1 MGFLRRL
8 FGASTP
14 AAKRAEPPS
23 VSIVVESYV
32 RPDST
37 VELGDHRGD
46 LPPEAFTLRAGNG
59 LEVVGESH
67 HQAVIEK
74 LIGGRRP
81 ERVRATF
88 WATLVPEPD
97 NPYDTNAVS
106 VRVDGTHVG
115 YITRPGAKAFAPIL
129 DRLAQAGRVAYCRA
143 DVVGGGKTESGDQ
156 ASYGVFVYAADVSEQ
171 KELIARELDGK
182 SRAEIATARPALGDG
197 RDFGPGTYRGRHHSA
212 WHPEVSR
219 LRAMGADEEAEQLLL
234 GIVRATEEEASREG
248 YGVAPSAYQA
258 LAVIY
263 RKRKDRAAEV
273 AILERF
279 VAQEHARGVV
289 PGQLIERLRKLRTS
303 GG

>member
-46 LPPEAFTLRAGNG
+46 LPPEAST
-59 LEVVGESH
+59 
-67 HQAVIEK
+67 
-74 LIGGRRP
+74 
-81 ERVRATF
+81 
-88 WATLVPEPD
+88 
-97 NPYDTNAVS
+97 
-106 VRVDGTHVG
+106 
-115 YITRPGAKAFAPIL
+115 
-129 DRLAQAGRVAYCRA
+129 LAQAGRVAYCRA

-219 LRAMGADEEAEQLLL
+219 LRTMGADEEAEQLLL

-289 PGQLIERLRKLRTS
+289 PGQLIERLRRLRTS